1 MFGLV
6 VRGLLVVA
14 LGSFLVV
21 GFSLGEASAH
31 TGLESSVPADGEV
44 LTDVPGTL
52 GVTLTFTE
60 DVQANFAQV
69 AVTGPE
75 GESVT
80 SGPVVVEGAV
90 ARQPVDL
97 SAEGAYVVAYRVVSS
112 DGHPVSGQVAFSV
125 QDVGDTP
132 ADTTPEAPP
141 STASPELTASP
152 SAVTPAADDDDGSG
166 SGGWWPVLAVGGA
179 LVAVCLG
186 ALELIRRR
194 RADG

>member
-1 MFGLV
+1 M
-6 VRGLLVVA
+6 RGLLVVA

-21 GFSLGEASAH
+21 GTGVREAAAH

-44 LTDVPGTL
+44 LTDVPGMP

-60 DVQANFAQV
+60 DVQAEFAQV
-69 AVTGPE
+69 AVTGPD

-80 SGPVVVEGAV
+80 SGAVVVEGAV

-112 DGHPVSGQVAFSV
+112 DGHPVSGQLAFSV

-132 ADTTPEAPP
+132 AGTTAEVPP
-141 STASPELTASP
+141 STASPEPTASP
-152 SAVTPAADDDDGSG
+152 SAVTPAADGDNGSG
-166 SGGWWPVLAVGGA
+166 SGGWWPVFAVGGA

-194 RADG
+194 RTDG